1 MGWRPRVA
9 VGWAVAVVGIGFVA
23 AEAIVLSAPI
33 RDYGE
38 GVYWQSLR
46 VMGGNPPPG

>member
-1 MGWRPRVA
+1 MA